1 MYKIITEDN
10 KTVYLS
16 LDAVQEVVI
25 DPSMNESVIYTG
37 SRSYKVTDETANDL
51 IETRRDRS
59 NVRLTTA
66 INNLTQ
72 ILRARL
78 R

>member
-37 SRSYKVTDETANDL
+37 SRSYKVTAETATDL